1 MYGFPT
7 SKSVACSHPL
17 LFMQNSKSILEE
29 ITKVDLFDLNL
40 LDSLLKTHASLKSSS
55 PSSSLATTLEILK
68 KKNQNIHNE
77 IDKLKVV
84 ENKKNE
90 MYNKINNERLRLAK
104 KYISLE
110 DSIMN
115 VRTQIERH
123 EKEIEDLNKRL
134 ADVNKPSYNQL
145 YLVILRGLGVEF
157 LKTSTSKVCRIRNKV
172 NKNITE
178 VEIEKKEEPVYLTTN
193 RIWEKMM

>member
-1 MYGFPT
+1 
-7 SKSVACSHPL
+7 
-17 LFMQNSKSILEE
+17 
-29 ITKVDLFDLNL
+29 
-40 LDSLLKTHASLKSSS
+40 
-55 PSSSLATTLEILK
+55 
-68 KKNQNIHNE
+68 
-77 IDKLKVV
+77 
-84 ENKKNE
+84 
-90 MYNKINNERLRLAK
+90 
-104 KYISLE
+104 
-110 DSIMN
+110 MN